1 LKEKRVEV
9 GYDVNQVDLGRIEE
23 AILAR
28 GYEVRIK

>member
-9 GYDVNQVDLGRIEE
+9 GYDVNQVDLGRIKE